1 MRIVAG
7 ERKGARLAA
16 PPGRGTRPT
25 PDRVREA
32 LFQILADVAD
42 ARALEPFAG
51 TGALGF
57 EALSRGAAAVAFCE
71 IDAVA
76 LRVLREN
83 AARLRYADRCT
94 IRRQDGRR
102 RLVADAAA
110 GVTYDLILLDPPYRM
125 LPSLTDHLA
134 RHLPAL
140 LAPGGRAVLESDSA
154 GQAPALPLPVLAE
167 RAYGGTRITVVGH
180 G

>member
-7 ERKGARLAA
+7 ERKGARLAT
-16 PPGRGTRPT
+16 PPGRTTRPT

-32 LFQILADVAD
+32 LFAILGNVTD
-42 ARALEPFAG
+42 ARVLEPFAG

-57 EALSRGAAAVAFCE
+57 EALSRGAATVAFCE
-71 IDAVA
+71 LDNAA
-76 LRVLREN
+76 LAVLREN

-102 RLVADAAA
+102 RLAADSAA
-110 GVTYDLILLDPPYRM
+110 GVTYDLVLLDPPYRM
-125 LPSLTDHLA
+125 LPSLTNRLA
-134 RHLPAL
+134 LHLPAL
-140 LAPGGRAVLESDSA
+140 LAPAGRAVLESDA
-154 GQAPALPLPVLAE
+154 GEAAPKLPLEVLSE

-180 G
+180 V